1 MQWKLELIHTKRKEL
16 YISNLEPEKQIKIL
30 QINND
35 KVFIRIDE
43 KENINIEELSGKNLF
58 QILKNIASNKDYYDF
73 EYEENNIKNDVYK
86 SLVKD
91 LIKQFID
98 FKNNVDNMKES
109 INSIFMN

>member
-1 MQWKLELIHTKRKEL
+1 M
-16 YISNLEPEKQIKIL
+16 SNLEPEKQIKIL

-35 KVFIRIDE
+35 RVFIKINE
-43 KENINIEELSGKNLF
+43 EENISIEELNGKNLF
-58 QILKNIASNKDYYDF
+58 QILKNIADNKDYYDF

-86 SLVKD
+86 SLIKD
-91 LIKQFID
+91 LIKQFIE

>member
-1 MQWKLELIHTKRKEL
+1 M
-16 YISNLEPEKQIKIL
+16 SNLEPEKQIKIL

-35 KVFIRIDE
+35 KVFIKIDE

-58 QILKNIASNKDYYDF
+58 QILKNIADNKDYYDF

>member
-1 MQWKLELIHTKRKEL
+1 MF
-16 YISNLEPEKQIKIL
+16 NLNFTIC
-30 QINND
+30 
-35 KVFIRIDE
+35 
-43 KENINIEELSGKNLF
+43 

>member
-1 MQWKLELIHTKRKEL
+1 M
-16 YISNLEPEKQIKIL
+16 SNLEPEKQIKIL

>member
-1 MQWKLELIHTKRKEL
+1 MLI
-16 YISNLEPEKQIKIL
+16 IFDN
-30 QINND
+30 
-35 KVFIRIDE
+35 
-43 KENINIEELSGKNLF
+43 SGKNLF

>member
-1 MQWKLELIHTKRKEL
+1 M
-16 YISNLEPEKQIKIL
+16 SNLEPEKQIKIL

-35 KVFIRIDE
+35 KVFIKIDE

-58 QILKNIASNKDYYDF
+58 QILKNIADNKDYYDF
-73 EYEENNIKNDVYK
+73 EYEQNNIKNDVYK

>member
-1 MQWKLELIHTKRKEL
+1 M
-16 YISNLEPEKQIKIL
+16 SNLEPEKQIKIL

-58 QILKNIASNKDYYDF
+58 QILKNIANNKDYYDF

>member
-1 MQWKLELIHTKRKEL
+1 M
-16 YISNLEPEKQIKIL
+16 SNLEQEKQIKIL

-35 KVFIRIDE
+35 KVFIKINE
-43 KENINIEELSGKNLF
+43 EENISIEELDGKNLF
-58 QILKNIASNKDYYDF
+58 QILKNIADNKDYYDF

-86 SLVKD
+86 SLIKD
-91 LIKQFID
+91 LIKQFIE

>member
-1 MQWKLELIHTKRKEL
+1 M
-16 YISNLEPEKQIKIL
+16 SNLEPEKQIKIL

-98 FKNNVDNMKES
+98 FKNNVDNMK
-109 INSIFMN
+109 